1 MMPTTLN
8 QKFEN
13 LLKDL
18 ASSKT
23 ILVAFSGGVDSALLL
38 AASAR
43 ALGDDAI
50 AATAV
55 SRLFPQR
62 EQRGAAEFC
71 RQRSIHQ
78 IEFSF
83 EPLNSP
89 PFQDNVPDRCYH
101 CKKALCSHLLSIAD
115 AEGIGRV
122 VHGANLDDL
131 DDYRPGLRAAQEAGI
146 EAPLLNA
153 GLGKNEIRALSRDL
167 GLSTWDLPSR
177 ACLASRIPYGEP
189 VTLVKLEQIDRAE
202 IALEEAGFPQVRV
215 RHHGTVA
222 RVEVPEAEM
231 GRFLG
236 NGLREAV
243 VRALH
248 DAGFLYVTL
257 DLEGFVSGSMN
268 RTVSKDHRTRL
279 KEQEDRD
286 SRRGKP

>member
-8 QKFEN
+8 RKFEH

-23 ILVAFSGGVDSALLL
+23 ILVAFSGGVDSGLLL
-38 AASAR
+38 AAAAR
-43 ALGDDAI
+43 TLGDGAI

-55 SRLFPQR
+55 SRLFPWR
-62 EQRGAAEFC
+62 ERRGAADFC
-71 RQRSIHQ
+71 RRQRIYQ

-83 EPLNSP
+83 DPLNSP
-89 PFQDNVPDRCYH
+89 PFQHNGPDRCYH
-101 CKKALCSHLLSIAD
+101 CKKALCSYLLSIAD

-122 VHGANLDDL
+122 VHGANLDDV
-131 DDYRPGLRAAQEAGI
+131 DDYRPGLRATQEAGI

-202 IALEEAGFPQVRV
+202 TALEEAGFPQVRV

-222 RVEVPEAEM
+222 RVEVPETEM
-231 GRFLG
+231 ERLLG
-236 NGLREAV
+236 SGLREAV
-243 VRALH
+243 VRALQ
-248 DAGFLYVTL
+248 DAGFLYVAL

-268 RTVSKDHRTRL
+268 RTVSKDRRTRL
-279 KEQEDRD
+279 KDQGDRD
-286 SRRGKP
+286 SHRGKP